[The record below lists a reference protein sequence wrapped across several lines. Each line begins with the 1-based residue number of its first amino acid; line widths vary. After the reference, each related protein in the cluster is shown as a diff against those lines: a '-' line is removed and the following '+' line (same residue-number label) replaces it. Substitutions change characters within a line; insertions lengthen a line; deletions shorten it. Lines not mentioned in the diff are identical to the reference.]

1 MTNDLSQHLYNA
13 TQIRAIEK
21 EAIEH
26 LGIPSYE
33 LMTRAGEAVVKFLR
47 EDLLPDS
54 SLLIL
59 CGPGNNGGDGFV
71 VARLLHQAN
80 YAVTLICLT
89 DSGLLKGDAA
99 HARDDWLKAGGK
111 IDHYSG
117 QLPTADFIIDA
128 LFGIGLTRPLEGKF
142 QQVVEQVNASGKPV
156 LAIDIPSGLCSET
169 GAVRG
174 VAVRADKTVTF
185 IGLKAGQFLLDGP
198 DCCGELLLDDLAVPH
213 TAYADQSPV
222 AHLLDESEI
231 PAHLPPRAR
240 NCHKGDFG
248 HVLVIGG
255 GKGMPGAVRMAA
267 EAAARCG
274 AGLVSVATHPQHA
287 QSIPAACPVLM
298 AHGISDSSQL
308 QALLKK
314 ATTLAFG
321 PGLGQDKWAKM
332 LFARIME
339 SEKPRVVDADALN
352 LLAENPQQSD
362 QQIITPHPG
371 EAGRL
376 LGVST
381 AEIQHDRMLA
391 VKKLQQKYGGIV
403 VLKGQGTL
411 VSDGH
416 EIWLC
421 PFGNP
426 GMASGGMGDV
436 LTGIIAAL
444 VAQRLPLLAAA
455 KCGVLIHALAADK
468 AAATQPRGLLATD
481 LISVLREFVN

>member
-1 MTNDLSQHLYNA
+1 MTTDLSQHLYNA
-13 TQIRAIEK
+13 AQIRAIEQQ
-21 EAIEH
+21 AIEH
-26 LGIPSYE
+26 LGIPGYE
-33 LMTRAGEAVVKFLR
+33 LMTRAGEAVFKFLR

-71 VARLLHQAN
+71 VARLLHEAG
-80 YAVTLICLT
+80 YFVTLISLT
-89 DSGLLKGDAA
+89 DSDLFKGDAA
-99 HARDDWLKAGGK
+99 RARDDWLKTGGK
-111 IDHYSG
+111 IGHYSE
-117 QLPTADFIIDA
+117 QLPATDFIIDA

-156 LAIDIPSGLCSET
+156 LSIDIPSGLCSET

-174 VAVRADKTVTF
+174 AAIRANTTITF

-198 DCCGELLLDDLAVPH
+198 DCCGELLLDDLSVPS
-213 TAYADQSPV
+213 TAYADQPPV
-222 AHLLDESEI
+222 ARLLDESEI
-231 PAHLPPRAR
+231 ATHLPPRAR

-248 HVLVIGG
+248 HVLVVGG
-255 GKGMPGAVRMAA
+255 GVGMPGAVRMAG
-267 EAAARCG
+267 EAAARSG
-274 AGLVSVATHPQHA
+274 AGLVSVATLPQHA
-287 QSIPAACPVLM
+287 ESIPAACSVLM
-298 AHGISDSSQL
+298 AHGVSDPSQL

-321 PGLGQDKWAKM
+321 PGLGQGKWASM
-332 LFARIME
+332 LFARVME
-339 SEKPRVVDADALN
+339 SDKPRVVDADALN
-352 LLAENPQQSD
+352 LLADNPQQCD

-381 AEIQHDRMLA
+381 SEIQHDRLLA
-391 VKKLQQKYGGIV
+391 VKNLQQKYGGVV

-411 VSDGH
+411 VSDGE

-421 PFGNP
+421 RFGNP

-436 LTGIIAAL
+436 LTGVIAAL
-444 VAQRLPLLAAA
+444 LAQGLTLLDAA
-455 KCGVLIHALAADK
+455 KAGVLIHALAADK
-468 AAATQPRGLLATD
+468 VAGTQPRGLLATD
-481 LISVLREFVN
+481 LLSALRELIN